1 MTGEGCTPHTRWR
14 LQGDSP
20 HQAPPFILPGAAS
33 AADRADCTA
42 AVRNSCL
49 APFLIHQLAKT
60 SFQDM
65 AGR

>member
-1 MTGEGCTPHTRWR
+1 MGGLHGTAGQPLPPSTALPHR
-14 LQGDSP
+14 
-20 HQAPPFILPGAAS
+20 QAPHHAAS
-33 AADRADCTA
+33 ASDRADCTA

-49 APFLIHQLAKT
+49 APYLINQLSKA